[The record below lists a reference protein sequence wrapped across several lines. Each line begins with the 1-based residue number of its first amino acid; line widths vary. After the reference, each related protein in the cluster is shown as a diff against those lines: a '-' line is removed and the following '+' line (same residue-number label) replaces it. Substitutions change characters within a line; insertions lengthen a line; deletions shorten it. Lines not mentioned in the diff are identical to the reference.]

1 MMEKEHKHLGAFL
14 SGIIKEN
21 PLLVGLLGFCPALA
35 VTTSLESAFG
45 MGVLFT
51 VVLTCSNL
59 IVSLLRKIIPEEVR
73 TPCYIVVIA
82 TFVTIVKMLCEAFLP
97 ELYSSLGVF
106 LSLIVVNCIVL
117 GRAEAY
123 ASSHPVGDSVLDGLG
138 NGIGYMLAICLI
150 ALIRELLGSGQLTFG
165 KTFTFIAEA
174 NGGSP
179 FVIPLLKGNGY
190 NLSISFFAEPAGAF
204 LVLAIVLAVLA
215 AITQARKN
223 KARVDARVAKQAALK
238 AKEEAK

>member
-97 ELYSSLGVF
+97 ELYSSLAPTRSRSRSTTARPRPGPTAPRR
-106 LSLIVVNCIVL
+106 SRPSSSPTPC
-117 GRAEAY
+117 A
-123 ASSHPVGDSVLDGLG
+123 ASPSSARCSAP
-138 NGIGYMLAICLI
+138 
-150 ALIRELLGSGQLTFG
+150 GS
-165 KTFTFIAEA
+165 
-174 NGGSP
+174 
-179 FVIPLLKGNGY
+179 
-190 NLSISFFAEPAGAF
+190 
-204 LVLAIVLAVLA
+204 
-215 AITQARKN
+215 
-223 KARVDARVAKQAALK
+223 
-238 AKEEAK
+238 